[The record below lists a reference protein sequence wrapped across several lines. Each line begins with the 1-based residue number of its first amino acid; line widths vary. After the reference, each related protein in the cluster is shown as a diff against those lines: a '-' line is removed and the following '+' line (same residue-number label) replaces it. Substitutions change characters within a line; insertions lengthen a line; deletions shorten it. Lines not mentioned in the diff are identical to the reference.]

1 MFSDANWISN
11 TMDTKSTSGYV
22 FTIVGV
28 VSWKS
33 SKQTFIAKSIMEFEF
48 IALDKVGEEVEW
60 LCNFLEEIP
69 CWKKP
74 MSSISIHCDNQS
86 TIGRAHNSMYN
97 GKSQHICQRHNTVS
111 YFQME

>member
-1 MFSDANWISN
+1 MFGDANWISN

-22 FTIVGV
+22 FTIAGV

-48 IALDKVGEEVEW
+48 IAPDKVGEEVEW

-86 TIGRAHNSMYN
+86 TIGRAQNNMYN
-97 GKSQHICQRHNTVS
+97 GLDIYVENII
-111 YFQME
+111 